1 MASATDVARNI
12 LGQGLLLGWGDEL
25 EGLVR
30 SKFGDETYED
40 AVKQIRAE
48 NETYSTENPYG
59 ALAGEIAGGF
69 IPTIGALALTP
80 FTGGSST
87 ALAAGNI
94 GRLATMGAR
103 KLGPLGTAAL
113 VGAGEGAIAG
123 AGTAEEGSR
132 LQGAGLGAVIGG
144 AAGTVVQK
152 GSEAVVN
159 ALNKR
164 AIQKAARQVPD
175 ESAYDPLQDRLV
187 ASGVRMDAVK
197 DKGGN
202 WIENEELFTDLYRGP
217 PDASQLNEPIYKAE
231 RSIIKKLQKYAK
243 SEMGTPE
250 DPVRIQADAENIL
263 HFDGAE
269 RFGLPDPLA
278 NYSSPRYDS
287 NTKFKRYGESREGLT
302 WEDVSDREIR
312 IETAGELLDPKR
324 YADLRRD
331 KLADEFFFEDIDRVD
346 GKLPDEVV
354 NKKVEETLEKYPWL
368 SKVPPETKVFSPQ
381 SNANRYTSRNL
392 RFDHLMDEMRNAMDP
407 DSNLPVDLRINAEKV
422 EQMSVPA
429 MIRKVHK
436 INEWRAKE
444 AARVQKEGMMR
455 TLQNKSV
462 FQDDYFEIDFVDQK
476 GGKWVELPSS
486 KSEDGQICTFIGAAG
501 GWCTQSPNTAAYYA
515 PENRMSKLDVLLDAE
530 GRPHVQVF
538 LKDNRAFDP
547 EEIGTEEDLYRDLE
561 EYMEDW
567 YGTNG
572 TADDEAAN
580 LAQQDF
586 IEDWTSVNE
595 YKIELAND
603 PAGRF
608 QQEFS
613 IDEIKPVGNSLG
625 SKQSVQYNERDPDY
639 AEKIANST
647 MAYLNNLSKKFGDNL
662 TDVTS
667 GDLDH
672 LGIVDTN
679 NLTQMSETLLDG
691 PTGKAPRAVFEEFDD
706 WARENG
712 GYGDGRFI
720 KTFELIRMFG
730 SWQDRNFAEGG
741 SVDIDALIADVLG
754 D

>member
-1 MASATDVARNI
+1 MASATDLARNI

-30 SKFGDETYED
+30 AKFGDETYED

-69 IPTIGALALTP
+69 IPTVGALALTP

-123 AGTAEEGSR
+123 AGTAEEGNR

-144 AAGTVVQK
+144 AAGTAVQK
-152 GSEAVVN
+152 GSELVVN

-164 AIQKAARQVPD
+164 AIQKAAQQVPD
-175 ESAYDPLQDRLV
+175 ESAYDLLQDRLV
-187 ASGVRMDAVK
+187 ESGVRMDAVK

-217 PDASQLNEPIYKAE
+217 ADASQLNEPIYKAE

-243 SEMGTPE
+243 NELGTPE
-250 DPVRIQADAENIL
+250 DPVRMQADAENIL

-269 RFGLPDPLA
+269 VELRD
-278 NYSSPRYDS
+278 NYSAPRYDS

-312 IETAGELLDPKR
+312 IERAGQLLDP
-324 YADLRRD
+324 ASVRRD
-331 KLADEFFFEDIDRVD
+331 KGD
-346 GKLPDEVV
+346 LPDEVV
-354 NKKVEETLEKYPWL
+354 NKKIEETLEKYPWL
-368 SKVPPETKVFSPQ
+368 SKVPPETKIYSPK
-381 SNANRYTSRNL
+381 SSANALGQMIGTSRNL

-407 DSNLPVDLRINAEKV
+407 DSNLPVDLRIDAEKV

-444 AARVQKEGMMR
+444 AARVQEEGMMK

-462 FQDDYFEIDFVDQK
+462 FQDDYFEVDFVDQK

-486 KSEDGQICTFIGAAG
+486 KSEDGQVCTFIGAAG
-501 GWCTQSPNTAAYYA
+501 GWCTQAANAAAYYA

-567 YGTNG
+567 YGTNR

-586 IEDWTSVNE
+586 IEDWTSENE

-603 PAGRF
+603 PANRF

-667 GDLDH
+667 RDLDH

-679 NLTQMSETLLDG
+679 NLSQMSETLLDV
-691 PTGKAPRAVFEEFDD
+691 PTGKAPRAIVDEFDD

-720 KTFELIRMFG
+720 KTFELTKMFG

>member
-40 AVKQIRAE
+40 ALKQIRAE
-48 NETYSTENPYG
+48 NEAYSTANPYG

-69 IPTIGALALTP
+69 IPTVGALALTP

-123 AGTAEEGSR
+123 AGTAEEGNR
-132 LQGAGLGAVIGG
+132 LKGAGYGALIGAG
-144 AAGTVVQK
+144 AGTAVQK
-152 GSEAVVN
+152 GSELVVN

-164 AIQKAARQVPD
+164 AIQKAAQKVPD

-217 PDASQLNEPIYKAE
+217 PNASQLNEPIYKAE

-243 SEMGTPE
+243 NEMGTPE
-250 DPVRIQADAENIL
+250 DPVRMQADAENIL
-263 HFDGAE
+263 HFDYQN
-269 RFGLPDPLA
+269 RVDPMQDDPFA
-278 NYSSPRYDS
+278 IDSPPRYDS

-302 WEDVSDREIR
+302 WEDISDREIR
-312 IETAGELLDPKR
+312 IETAGGLLDPKS
-324 YADLRRD
+324 YYSSRRD
-331 KLADEFFFEDIDRVD
+331 KLADEFMFEET
-346 GKLPDEVV
+346 GPDVV
-354 NKKVEETLEKYPWL
+354 NKKIEETLEKYPWL
-368 SKVPPETKVFSPQ
+368 SKVPPETKVFSPK

-407 DSNLPVDLRINAEKV
+407 DSNLPVELRIDAEKV

-444 AARVQKEGMMR
+444 AARVQREGMMR

-462 FQDDYFEIDFVDQK
+462 FQDDYFEVDFVDQK

-538 LKDNRAFDP
+538 LKDERAFDP

-586 IEDWTSVNE
+586 IEDWTSANE

-603 PAGRF
+603 PEGRF

-625 SKQSVQYNERDPDY
+625 SKQAVQYNERDPDY

-662 TDVTS
+662 TDVAS

-679 NLTQMSETLLDG
+679 NLTQMSETLLDD
-691 PTGKAPRAVFEEFDD
+691 PTGEMYYRAPRAVFEEFDD

-730 SWQDRNFAEGG
+730 SWQGRNFAEGG